1 MKRIGLRTA
10 LWMFLIVVS
19 FSLAVT
25 ESSLIFDVISL
36 KTVFRMKALS
46 YPK

>member
-10 LWMFLIVVS
+10 LWMSLIVVS
-19 FSLAVT
+19 FGLAVT
-25 ESSLIFDVISL
+25 ESSLILDVTSL